1 MEKSILDDKR
11 ILVVNNQPA
20 VLIVL
25 EEEISIVAPNC
36 HVDKAARYKNA
47 VELMASF
54 TYDLVI
60 LDGLNSQSSNLLS
73 RALNRFPLPP
83 VVLLTSPYIDS
94 EVLKGFAKMGA
105 LICAPKENFRE
116 IIPFL
121 EDAIR
126 RENFSGWRRLLEDL
140 TELFRGKIRMAWQDG
155 NRFELKNVN
164 SAESILS
171 V

>member
-1 MEKSILDDKR
+1 MEKSVLDEKR
-11 ILVVNNQPA
+11 VLVVNNQPA
-20 VLIVL
+20 VLMVL
-25 EEEISIVAPNC
+25 EEEILRVAPNC
-36 HVDKAARYKNA
+36 HVDQAARYKNA

-60 LDGLNSQSSNLLS
+60 LDGLNSQSSNLLG

-83 VVLLTSPYIDS
+83 VVLLTSPYLDS

-105 LICAPKENFRE
+105 RICAPKENFRE

-140 TELFRGKIRMAWQDG
+140 TGLFRGRIKTGWQEG
-155 NRFELKNVN
+155 SRFELKNVGR
-164 SAESILS
+164 AESTS
-171 V
+171 